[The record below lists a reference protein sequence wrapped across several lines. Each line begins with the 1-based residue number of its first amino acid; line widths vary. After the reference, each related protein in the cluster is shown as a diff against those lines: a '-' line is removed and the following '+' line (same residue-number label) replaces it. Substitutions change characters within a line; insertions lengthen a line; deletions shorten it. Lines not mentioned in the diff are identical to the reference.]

1 MGKKWLKLGTV
12 VFTLSFLSGA
22 LLPAYGNSL
31 DQTKTELNDL
41 RQKKRVMEKRKDN
54 MEDQMGQLVKR
65 LDTLKD
71 EIDTLNQV
79 ILQDKQRLKL
89 AQRDVKQA
97 TIELEEA
104 QKDLVEQD
112 NILGTRVRD
121 IYENGTVGY
130 LEVLFGSESFSD
142 FLNRFE
148 LMKIIVEHDSMLL
161 KSIEEKKAR
170 INEQKILLVQK
181 RDEIDAIKLAKEEKQ
196 EENKIKAE
204 KFEDM
209 ESDLKKDIQSYEEE
223 IEKLEQEESRKAAEL
238 IRMQQQHGGAAKGD
252 GVYAWPVAGYSRVS
266 SGFGNRMHPILKRT
280 KFHAGIDIPAPT
292 GTSIRAAQDGTVIYS
307 GTMNG
312 YGNVI
317 ILDHGAGVS
326 TLYAHNSENLVG
338 VGDEVKKGGTIGK
351 VGSTGRSTGPHV
363 HYEIRTKGDP
373 VNPMQ
378 YY

>member
-1 MGKKWLKLGTV
+1 MGKKWVKAGTIG
-12 VFTLSFLSGA
+12 FTLLFLTGA
-22 LLPAYGNSL
+22 LLPAYGNTI
-31 DQTKTELNDL
+31 DAKRKELKDL
-41 RQKKRVMEKRKDN
+41 RQKKQVMERRKDN
-54 MEDQMGQLVKR
+54 MEDQMGQLVVR
-65 LDTLKD
+65 LDTLKE
-71 EIDTLNQV
+71 EIDALNQA
-79 ILQDKQRLKL
+79 IRQDKERLKI
-89 AQRDVKQA
+89 AQQDVRKA
-97 TIELEEA
+97 TADLEEA
-104 QKDLVEQD
+104 QQDLVEQD
-112 NILGTRVRD
+112 YILGTRIRD
-121 IYENGTVGY
+121 IYEKGTVGY
-130 LEVLFGSESFSD
+130 LEVLFESENFSD

-170 INEQKILLVQK
+170 INDQKILLEQK
-181 RDEIDAIKLAKEEKQ
+181 RDEIETIKRAKEEKQ

-209 ESDLKKDIQSYEEE
+209 ESELRKDIGAYEEE

-238 IRMQQQHGGAAKGD
+238 IRMQQRSGAAKGD
-252 GVYAWPVAGYSRVS
+252 GIYAWPVAGYSRVS
-266 SGFGNRMHPILKRT
+266 SGYGNRMHPILKRT
-280 KFHAGIDIPAPT
+280 KFHSGLDIPAPS
-292 GTSIRAAQDGTVIYS
+292 GTPIRAAQDGTVIYS

-326 TLYAHNSENLVG
+326 TLYAHNSQNLVS
-338 VGDEVKKGGTIGK
+338 VGEEVKKGSTIGK

-363 HYEIRTKGDP
+363 HYEIRTNGDP